1 MILDDAKQDVAV
13 NGDFKTSGFKIQ
25 ATSKAFD
32 ILSSNIY
39 THKVRA
45 VVREISCNAHDA
57 HIAAGNSQP
66 FNVHLPTT
74 LEPWFSVRDFG
85 TGLSDTDVRE
95 IFSTYF
101 CSTKTGS
108 NDFIGALGL
117 GSKSPFALVD
127 SFTVKSYFNGTV
139 SDYSCYRDENGEPQ
153 VALLTQSATTE
164 PNGLEV
170 SLSIE
175 DKQDEFREEAVSV
188 YLYFDQI
195 PNIND
200 KSVVSEIEE
209 LKSEFIFSGEDFEL
223 TRGYGRS
230 KAVMGGVAYD
240 IPHQYDELELRG
252 FIKFNLGEISFDAG
266 RESLSLDDKTKTAI
280 RNKFKQVISKL
291 SDHAESQIKALPTAW
306 ERALLADK
314 LREGSIGGKIGR
326 DMLDKYMLPK
336 IPDGSK
342 KIEYYRR
349 SWRSTT
355 TNATDRL
362 PLGDHIEYFA
372 YKPRFTQR
380 IRQYVKGFSSKTL
393 VILTEEQIKTT
404 KIDPA
409 VVQDLDVLPK
419 VIRSSGQRGSS
430 VKTFILDVDASRWCK
445 GKDLWDEHQAVLD
458 GEEKVYVEL
467 NRFEPQYRTLY
478 SCESSRDIRS
488 TVEKLRSEGV
498 PVPEIY
504 GLKSAFLKTK
514 KFKNNSD
521 WISLDDWLRREL
533 PKHMPSSRM
542 KYDGQ
547 VYRIMKKLNEY
558 IDSSELSDWSELSQ
572 DLNEDKYVTCELVV
586 KRLNIQTQEDTTLDD
601 FHTAFFATYPM
612 LSFVD
617 EWDISVESVDKLAT
631 YINGV
636 VK

>member
-13 NGDFKTSGFKIQ
+13 NGNFKTSGFKIQ

-39 THKVRA
+39 THKVKA

-139 SDYSCYRDENGEPQ
+139 SDYSCYRDQNGEPQ
-153 VALLTQSATTE
+153 VALLTESATTE

-175 DKQDEFREEAVSV
+175 DKQDEFREEAVAV

-209 LKSEFIFSGEDFEL
+209 LKSDFIFSGEDFEL
-223 TRGYGRS
+223 TKGHGRS

-240 IPHQYDELELRG
+240 IPHEYDQLELRG
-252 FIKFNLGEISFDAG
+252 CIKFELGEISFDAG
-266 RESLSLDDKTKTAI
+266 RESLSLDDKTKAAI
-280 RNKFKQVISKL
+280 KNKFKDVISKL

-314 LREGSIGGKIGR
+314 LREGSIGNKIGR

-336 IPDGSK
+336 IPDSSK

-349 SWRSTT
+349 SWRSTANST
-355 TNATDRL
+355 TNRL
-362 PLGDHIEYFA
+362 PLGDHVEYFVF
-372 YKPRFTQR
+372 KPRFTHR
-380 IRQYVKGFSSKTL
+380 IRQYVKGFNSKTL
-393 VILTEEQIKTT
+393 VLLTEEQIKTT

-409 VVQDLDVLPK
+409 VVQDLDVLP
-419 VIRSSGQRGSS
+419 VVVRSSGQRGSN
-430 VKTFILDVDASRWCK
+430 VKTFLLDMDQTWGK
-445 GKDLWDEHQAVLD
+445 GRQFWDEHVVQLD
-458 GEEKVYVEL
+458 GEEKVYVEIS
-467 NRFEPQYRTLY
+467 RFEPVDGTVAYY
-478 SCESSRDIRS
+478 SKRMKDILLQLQ
-488 TVEKLRSEGV
+488 EEGV
-498 PVPEIY
+498 PVPAIY
-504 GLKSAFLKTK
+504 GLKSAFLQTK
-514 KFKNNSD
+514 KFTKSSD
-521 WISLDDWLRREL
+521 WISLEDYLRREL
-533 PKHMPSSRM
+533 PKLLPLETMVCDSRQYDVIEKLFENISSP
-542 KYDGQ
+542 
-547 VYRIMKKLNEY
+547 
-558 IDSSELSDWSELSQ
+558 ELSEWF
-572 DLNEDKYVTCELVV
+572 DLAAKESNERPHVRSIAD
-586 KRLNIQTQEDTTLDD
+586 RLNIKPKENLELDE
-601 FHTAFFATYPM
+601 FQKTFFEMYPM
-612 LSFVD
+612 LNLVRDYSID
-617 EWDISVESVDKLAT
+617 ERTSKTIAE

-636 VK
+636 AK